1 MKQPFGTYSERQIK
15 KINKVVNEIESLADK
30 FAAMSDSELTEMTP
44 KFKERLKNGETLDN
58 ILPEA
63 FALVREADTRVLGKR
78 PYRVQLIGGMILH
91 QGKIAEM
98 KTGEGKTLV
107 ETLPAYLNAL
117 SGEGVHIVT
126 VNEYLAGRD
135 RNEMGKVFEFLGL
148 TTGLIIR
155 TQSDAEKKQ
164 AYEAD
169 ITYGVCSEY
178 GFNYLYD
185 NMAIYKEAVVQRG
198 HAFAIVD
205 EVDSV
210 LIDEARTPL
219 IISGREEKSD
229 DTESYRLANEFV
241 RSLKKFVIKELDS
254 KKEIIYGKPEEDT
267 DTSMSLSERIYI
279 DPTVGYVVNEK
290 DRNVTLS
297 PFGAQRAEIFYKI
310 SNLYDIEHAP
320 ILSFINASIKAYGIM
335 QRDVDYT
342 VNENGV
348 VIIDNFTGRLMY
360 GRRYQGGLHQA
371 IEAKE
376 NIKTKNETKTCATI
390 TIQNYFRLYN
400 KLSGM
405 TGTALTEADEFGEI
419 YGMDVIE
426 IPTNKPMIRKDHSD
440 AVFLTENGKFKAII
454 SQVKECYEKGQPV
467 LVGTASV
474 EKSELFSRM
483 IKKEGIPHEVLNA
496 KRHAQEAYIIGKA
509 GMVGKVTIATNM
521 AGRGTDIMLGGD
533 PEKLAK
539 EEMLKNGVDEGLVAQ
554 LTGIQAGNTEL
565 DAARRIYSN
574 LFEKYKAEIEPNAKK
589 VKELG
594 GLFILGS
601 ERHESR
607 RIDNQLRGRSGRQG
621 DAGESKFFISFEDDL
636 IRLYGGDRMS
646 TIANSLVKGKDFPE
660 ETPIQ
665 FKALSMSIEKAQKRM
680 ESRNFASRKRVLEY
694 DNIINQQR
702 EIIYQQRG
710 EVLNGSDVS
719 QTIQNMVKAATLE
732 NSEMYLQGE
741 TPLEWN
747 ITGLKNDFLGL
758 VLHEDDLVFTDDEI
772 KKVNKSDVV
781 DLLVERAIE
790 KYLEKEELFTP
801 ERFREIERI
810 ILLQNVDSKWIDY
823 IDAADDLKDSVML
836 QAYAQRDPITEY
848 KIRSSEMFDGM
859 VGDIRIETATKI
871 FMATP
876 LRARS
881 ERAVTIKPTLLGAK
895 DKTVSRAS
903 GGEGSAPIRKVK
915 IGRNDPCPCGSG
927 KKYKACCG
935 KMQGSEE

>member
-1 MKQPFGTYSERQIK
+1 LKNLFGTYSERQIN
-15 KINKVVNEIESLADK
+15 KIKKVVDDIEGLADK
-30 FAAMSDSELTEMTP
+30 YANMSDEELSEMTLTL
-44 KFKERLKNGETLDN
+44 KEKLESGETLDN
-58 ILPEA
+58 ILPDA

-78 PYRVQLIGGMILH
+78 PYRVQLIGGIILH
-91 QGKIAEM
+91 EGKIAEM
-98 KTGEGKTLV
+98 KTGEGRTLV
-107 ETLPAYLNAL
+107 ETMPAYLNAL

-126 VNEYLAGRD
+126 VNEYLANRD

-148 TTGLIIR
+148 TTGLVLR
-155 TQSDAEKKQ
+155 SQSEAEKKQ
-164 AYEAD
+164 AYAAD

-185 NMAIYKEAVVQRG
+185 NMAIYKESVVQRG
-198 HAFAIVD
+198 HSYAIVD

-229 DTESYRLANEFV
+229 DTENYRLANEFV
-241 RSLKKFVIKELDS
+241 RTLKKFVIKELDS
-254 KKEIIYGKPEEDT
+254 KKEIVYGKPEDDK
-267 DTSMSLSERIYI
+267 DTSMSLSEKIYI
-279 DPTVGYVVNEK
+279 DPSYGYVVNEK
-290 DRNVTLS
+290 DRNVTLA
-297 PFGAQRAEIFYKI
+297 PTGAQKAEAFYNI
-310 SNLYDIEHAP
+310 ENLYDSENAA
-320 ILSFINASIKAYGIM
+320 ILTFVNSAIKAYGIM

-390 TIQNYFRLYN
+390 TIQNYFRLYK

-426 IPTNKPMIRKDHSD
+426 IPTNKPMIRINHRD
-440 AVFLTENGKFKAII
+440 AVFLTANGKYKAIVE
-454 SQVKECYEKGQPV
+454 QVKECYKSGQPI

-474 EKSELFSRM
+474 EKSELFSNLL
-483 IKKEGIPHEVLNA
+483 KKEGIPHEVLNA

-539 EEMLKNGVDEGLVAQ
+539 EEMIKNGVDENLIAQ
-554 LTGIQAGNTEL
+554 LTGSTEATDSDL
-565 DAARRIYSN
+565 EAARRIYYN
-574 LFEKYKAEIEPNAKK
+574 LYEKYKTEIEPNAEK

-594 GLFILGS
+594 GLYILGS

-621 DAGESKFFISFEDDL
+621 DPGQSKFFISFEDDL
-636 IRLYGGDRMS
+636 IRLYGGDRMATVAAS
-646 TIANSLVKGKDFPE
+646 IVKGKNFPE
-660 ETPIQ
+660 ETPIE
-665 FKALSMSIEKAQKRM
+665 FKALSNSIEKAQERM
-680 ESRNFASRKRVLEY
+680 EGRNFAARKRVLEY

-702 EIIYQQRG
+702 EVIYQQRG
-710 EVLNGSDVS
+710 EVLNGSDISGTV
-719 QTIQNMVKAATLE
+719 QNMIKSTVINNA
-732 NSEMYLQGE
+732 EMYLQGE
-741 TPLEWN
+741 SPAEWN
-747 ITGLKNDFLGL
+747 ITGLKGDLLGF
-758 VLHEDDLVFTDDEI
+758 VLHEGDLEFSDEEI
-772 KKVNKSDVV
+772 KKVKKSDII
-781 DLLVERAIE
+781 DLITERSIE
-790 KYLEKEELFTP
+790 KYHEKEEIFTP

-810 ILLQNVDSKWIDY
+810 ILLQNVDTKWIDY
-823 IDAADDLKDSVML
+823 IDAAEDLKDSVML

-848 KIRSSEMFDGM
+848 KIQSSELFDSM
-859 VGDIRIETATKI
+859 VEEIRFDTTKKI

-881 ERAVTIKPTLLGAK
+881 ERAVTITPTQLGAK
-895 DKTVSRAS
+895 DKPTRGRSN
-903 GGEGSAPIRKVK
+903 EGSVPIRKTK
-915 IGRNDPCPCGSG
+915 IGRNDLCPCGSG
-927 KKYKACCG
+927 KKYKNCCG
-935 KMQGSEE
+935 KAQSTEE